1 MIELSRLYE
10 MTDLSLGNPNP
21 LGELFWRFQSLIR
34 FKSLSHLLL
43 QPAPSHRTLA
53 SGNAELP
60 ALAQSQRS
68 SADPALQVVD
78 STSSF

>member
-34 FKSLSHLLL
+34 FKPLGHLLL
-43 QPAPSHRTLA
+43 QPAPILDFDVRI
-53 SGNAELP
+53 
-60 ALAQSQRS
+60 
-68 SADPALQVVD
+68 
-78 STSSF
+78 